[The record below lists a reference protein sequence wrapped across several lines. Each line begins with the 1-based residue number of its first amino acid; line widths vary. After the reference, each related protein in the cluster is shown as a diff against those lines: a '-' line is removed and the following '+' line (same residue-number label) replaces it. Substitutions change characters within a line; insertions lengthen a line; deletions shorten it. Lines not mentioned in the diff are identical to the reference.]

1 VIELPQ
7 KRRYV
12 ARGSI
17 RVLQLTPSEILK
29 TEHSPTVYDA

>member
-1 VIELPQ
+1 VFELPQ
-7 KRRYV
+7 ERRDV

-29 TEHSPTVYDA
+29 TEHSPTFYDT